1 MSNHLMQ
8 TAYYKSL
15 DLIQLDEAD
24 RAAAK
29 STIDAVFK
37 IAGQHATDSVLVK
50 SDPELN
56 DTGKH
61 SRLKGLVERADQR
74 IHSISKHPL
83 AALQERALKLQSS
96 IDNQSSAKPTPE
108 MTALHIEAR
117 AHLRA
122 MDPLDRDVLLQQL
135 AESGEDDRTLDAA
148 LNASAAAP
156 LVKPAK
162 ATVLKATK
170 AARQFPDIAG
180 ELDGVNQTHAALK
193 NAISSAK
200 HEIATIHQRNFLGVA
215 QIDHD
220 QVPRADAPGA

>member
-1 MSNHLMQ
+1 MSDHLMQ
-8 TAYYKSL
+8 TAYLRNL

-24 RAAAK
+24 RDAAK

-37 IAGQHATDSVLVK
+37 IAGQHLTDSIAVK

-74 IHSISKHPL
+74 IHAVSKHPL
-83 AALQERALKLQSS
+83 AALQDRALKLQSN
-96 IDNQSSAKPTPE
+96 IDNQSTAKLTPE

-117 AHLRA
+117 GHLHA
-122 MDPLDRDVLLQQL
+122 MDPLERDVLLQQL

-148 LNASAAAP
+148 LNASAAKP
-156 LVKPAK
+156 LVKSAK
-162 ATVLKATK
+162 AAVLKATK

-180 ELDGVNQTHAALK
+180 ELDSVNQTHGALR

-200 HEIATIHQRNFLGVA
+200 HEVATVQQRNFLGVA
-215 QIDHD
+215 QIQHD
-220 QVPRADAPGA
+220 QVSRADAPGA